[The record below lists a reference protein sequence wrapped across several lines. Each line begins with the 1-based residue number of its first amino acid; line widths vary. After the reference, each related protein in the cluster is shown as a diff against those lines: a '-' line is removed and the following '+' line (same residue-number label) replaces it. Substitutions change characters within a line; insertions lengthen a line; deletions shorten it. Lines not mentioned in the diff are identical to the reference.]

1 MYLYLFGQNLSY
13 ANITNCIENIYM
25 KRTLL
30 LFLLLPVL
38 SFAQIVDLASWAL
51 TSNGTAISQS
61 YVQAGTLTGPSQASD
76 TPLSY
81 SASGLLAQG
90 WVDASFQHYKYF
102 DISIAPKA
110 GNVIM
115 ISNLIFQQ
123 TSISA
128 VASGPT
134 NYSIRYYISENGTVP
149 NTSDFYNNSFLLQA
163 DQTIVGNAN
172 KTIKVNQS
180 LNASQ
185 RLIVRFYA
193 RGGNSWNSND
203 GWRILANTLKF
214 TGNIMG
220 PLKGPYK
227 IGSAANADFPTITSA
242 VNALNSV
249 GVSDAVNFLLDN
261 TAYNPSTNE
270 VFPIKII
277 PYTGN
282 ETYKVTFKPNT
293 GRTVSIEASVV
304 NYVHP
309 QAVFKLDG
317 VDNVI
322 FDGSNNG
329 TTSNNLTIYNNNI
342 SNNNRCVIWI
352 ASQNATNGANK
363 NEIRNLTLQ
372 QYFKGNNDY
381 SVGIFAGNADD
392 VSSTAVAANSGNI
405 VNNVTFNKVGQAINV
420 NGNSNS
426 SLLSLDW
433 KIQNNTIGSATN
445 GEKPYVGINL
455 LNLKDYEVSG
465 NKIDGVYR
473 NTNQTQHAGIYSE
486 GTVNGNIFNNSIS
499 NVANTLGDGNPQSR
513 GIYLSGTGTNI
524 YNNTVTNVSAS
535 AGTNSSGFYING
547 GNNTIYNNIIS
558 NISFTNT
565 NAAHGIYL
573 NSGDANKI
581 YYNTIVMN
589 NNNNGNGSSCLYIN
603 AGSNIAIKNN
613 IFYNSQNTGTQFLIN
628 STVAHTAITEFDY
641 NNYYGT
647 NAAVKIGKLGSNE
660 YPTIALWKEA
670 LKTSKEANSLNVQP
684 NFISLTAPT
693 DFHLIQN
700 NTNGGIHAKG
710 IAIATITTDID
721 GDPRATPPDIG
732 ADEIFYCEQ
741 GDKVTYG
748 QDSWIGYV
756 YKWTGTPTPATYVG
770 YVTEKA
776 LFDRNVGSGQVN
788 GETRTICGTPP
799 SDNFMVRYLMKTTI
813 PAGTYNFT
821 IGADDGVRL
830 YIDGTLVNVAPTNS
844 WSDHSYV
851 SYAAQYTFNT
861 TESHNLI
868 LEYYENAGS
877 SRTAFS
883 YGLVKGDPTEYGTN
897 VWNVYGYTIPNF
909 NLPAASYAGTYVDSN
924 LNINTI
930 NYWVKEKSPS
940 AATAWQGAPMPI
952 DNFTIAYKR
961 KGFPCGNYNIQ
972 VLNCDDDMQIY
983 INGVAAPVYT
993 AGGNI
998 NTTVTI
1004 PGGPYPLNSTSLVEI
1019 RLREDAGDAK
1029 MAVSFIDVPVTYNGS
1044 GTVDPNTS
1052 IIVKA
1057 NATLNSSIEVCSC
1070 TIDPG
1075 KTLTIPLD
1083 KVLTVK
1089 ENITVGTGGKLSV
1102 QNGGSLLQTNKNAIY
1117 TGTTDSFELQRITQP
1132 MRYYDFTYWSSP
1144 VTLASGYTLKKL
1156 SPDTAAS
1163 MYQSYNPFTGWV
1175 SHMNGAASMI
1185 PGVGYIVRSPET
1197 SSATVGTAYSALFVG
1212 VPNNGD
1218 INFTP
1223 IENKYNLIGNPYPS
1237 PLDAAEFIKKNNGNT
1252 TGSLYFW
1259 THNTAPANT
1268 DPTKPNIY
1276 AYTSNDYAVF
1286 NLTGSVATGYVATG
1300 TEAPSDK
1307 SSANNAPNGKI
1318 ASGQGF
1324 FVKVLTNTPLK
1335 FTNEM
1340 RSSGSNSQFLK
1351 TSGSNAEEG
1360 RLWLNFT
1367 NSQGAF
1373 KQTLVG
1379 YIDEATNNFENN
1391 YDAQSYNANAFVDF
1405 YSINDNKKLVIQGR
1419 ALPFEMTDQIPL
1431 GYKSAIAGDF
1441 KISIDHVDGSL
1452 KEQAIFLEDKTTGII
1467 HDLRT
1472 SDYTFKTEIGTF
1484 TERFVLRYK
1493 TDKTLGTGDFENIKD
1508 GILVSVNNKVINVA
1522 TSKENIKE
1530 VTVFD
1535 LLGKMLYN
1543 KKKVGNTE
1551 LQIQNLQSGNQLLLV
1566 KVTLEND
1573 FTVSKKIIFN

>member
-1 MYLYLFGQNLSY
+1 
-13 ANITNCIENIYM
+13 M

-38 SFAQIVDLASWAL
+38 SFAQIVDLVKWDATLSANRNTPTYVNTLYPTSVVADVISSGAGAL
-51 TSNGTAISQS
+51 
-61 YVQAGTLTGPSQASD
+61 
-76 TPLSY
+76 
-81 SASGLLAQG
+81 
-90 WVDASFQHYKYF
+90 
-102 DISIAPKA
+102 
-110 GNVIM
+110 
-115 ISNLIFQQ
+115 
-123 TSISA
+123 
-128 VASGPT
+128 
-134 NYSIRYYISENGTVP
+134 NY
-149 NTSDFYNNSFLLQA
+149 NTD
-163 DQTIVGNAN
+163 
-172 KTIKVNQS
+172 
-180 LNASQ
+180 NASQ
-185 RLIVRFYA
+185 PYFSI
-193 RGGNSWNSND
+193 GGWPNPQQNEGSYD
-203 GWRILANTLKF
+203 
-214 TGNIMG
+214 TGKYIEF
-220 PLKGPYK
+220 K
-227 IGSAANADFPTITSA
+227 ITPKT
-242 VNALNSV
+242 
-249 GVSDAVNFLLDN
+249 
-261 TAYNPSTNE
+261 
-270 VFPIKII
+270 
-277 PYTGN
+277 
-282 ETYKVTFKPNT
+282 
-293 GRTVSIEASVV
+293 
-304 NYVHP
+304 
-309 QAVFKLDG
+309 
-317 VDNVI
+317 
-322 FDGSNNG
+322 
-329 TTSNNLTIYNNNI
+329 
-342 SNNNRCVIWI
+342 
-352 ASQNATNGANK
+352 
-363 NEIRNLTLQ
+363 
-372 QYFKGNNDY
+372 
-381 SVGIFAGNADD
+381 
-392 VSSTAVAANSGNI
+392 
-405 VNNVTFNKVGQAINV
+405 
-420 NGNSNS
+420 
-426 SLLSLDW
+426 
-433 KIQNNTIGSATN
+433 
-445 GEKPYVGINL
+445 
-455 LNLKDYEVSG
+455 G
-465 NKIDGVYR
+465 NKIDLSSFSFSQRSQGNTQKFQIQYSTDDTFKSNVKVLVPETISTTTWATVTSSFSPELNPVLAGQVVYIR
-473 NTNQTQHAGIYSE
+473 VYVYSSNDNFHFKIIDTPAKITGSVSGFDSSKILAINDYVTTTKEVGINISPLNNDVKKENVTSITISTPALASQGSAILNPDKTITFNPAKNFTGKATFKYTISNAGNPSSE
-486 GTVNGNIFNNSIS
+486 GTVE
-499 NVANTLGDGNPQSR
+499 V
-513 GIYLSGTGTNI
+513 
-524 YNNTVTNVSAS
+524 NVSNLVPETLVIWNAKS
-535 AGTNSSGFYING
+535 SDRPKPSVNSPYV
-547 GNNTIYNNIIS
+547 T
-558 NISFTNT
+558 
-565 NAAHGIYL
+565 AA
-573 NSGDANKI
+573 N
-581 YYNTIVMN
+581 V
-589 NNNNGNGSSCLYIN
+589 
-603 AGSNIAIKNN
+603 
-613 IFYNSQNTGTQFLIN
+613 
-628 STVAHTAITEFDY
+628 
-641 NNYYGT
+641 
-647 NAAVKIGKLGSNE
+647 
-660 YPTIALWKEA
+660 
-670 LKTSKEANSLNVQP
+670 TS
-684 NFISLTAPT
+684 
-693 DFHLIQN
+693 
-700 NTNGGIHAKG
+700 NGGISDVGNGYNNNEDSNNPFYSTSGWPNTQYNGGTLDPTRYLEFKMTAEANHKIDLSTFG
-710 IAIATITTDID
+710 FIYRTTGGTTQRIKISYSKSS
-721 GDPRATPPDIG
+721 TPNTN
-732 ADEIFYCEQ
+732 
-741 GDKVTYG
+741 DKVLLADSVTPTNWTTINSAFSSDLNTLSAGDTVYIRVYVYNTYDPFQFRTKTAING
-748 QDSWIGYV
+748 SIRDTNTLLANNDDVSTPINQPAKVVILSNDVIGNSPVQEITVTQPTNGNVTVNTDNSLTFTPSSTFTGTTSFTYTLRNANSNYSSATVGVLGTAAVCTASSIAGDNYWKGYV
-756 YKWTGTPTPATYVG
+756 YTYTGNNPGAATYVG
-770 YVTEKA
+770 SVAEKA
-776 LFDRNVGSGQVN
+776 IFDRNVGDGVITGDASIEAN
-788 GETRTICGTPP
+788 AFCGTVP
-799 SDNFMVRYLMKTTI
+799 SDKFFIKYLMKATTAI
-813 PAGTYNFT
+813 GTYNITF
-821 IGADDGVRL
+821 GADDGVRL
-830 YIDGTLVNVAPTNS
+830 YIDGTLVPVTPTNS

-851 SYAAQYTFNT
+851 TYFAQYNFT
-861 TESHNLI
+861 TAGPHDFV
-868 LEYYENAGS
+868 LEYYENGGS
-877 SRTAFS
+877 SRVSFS
-883 YGLVKGDPTEYGTN
+883 YGLVKGDPTVYGTN
-897 VWNVYGYTIPNF
+897 VWNVYGYTAPNF
-909 NLPAASYAGTYVDSN
+909 NLPAVNYAGTYVDSK
-924 LNINTI
+924 LDINTTS
-930 NYWVKEKSPS
+930 YWAKEKSPS
-940 AATAWQGAPMPI
+940 SSVIWEGAPMPI
-952 DNFTIAYKR
+952 DNFTISYKR
-961 KGFPCGNYNIQ
+961 QGFPCGSYNIQ
-972 VLNCDDDMQIY
+972 VVNCDDDMQIY
-983 INGVAAPVYT
+983 IDGALVYT
-993 AGGNI
+993 AGANI
-998 NTTVTI
+998 NAPVVI
-1004 PGGPYPLNSTSLVEI
+1004 SGGPYKLKSDSKVEI
-1019 RLREDAGDAK
+1019 RLREDGGDAK
-1029 MAVSFIDVPVTYNGS
+1029 MAVNFIDVPVVYSGS
-1044 GTVDPNTS
+1044 GTVAANTS

-1307 SSANNAPNGKI
+1307 SPANNAPNGKI

-1351 TSGSNAEEG
+1351 TSGSNADEG

-1543 KKKVGNTE
+1543 KKKIGNTE

>member
-1 MYLYLFGQNLSY
+1 
-13 ANITNCIENIYM
+13 M

-38 SFAQIVDLASWAL
+38 SFAQIVDLVVWKGSTDL
-51 TSNGTAISQS
+51 TPSVKSN
-61 YVQAGTLTGPSQASD
+61 YV
-76 TPLSY
+76 
-81 SASGLLAQG
+81 
-90 WVDASFQHYKYF
+90 
-102 DISIAPKA
+102 
-110 GNVIM
+110 
-115 ISNLIFQQ
+115 ISNNVTGAGL
-123 TSISA
+123 T
-128 VASGPT
+128 SGPT
-134 NYSIRYYISENGTVP
+134 ASNDGIIGTGWPANIDTGKYFQIEIGQILDGKFTLDEIKFTYKGDSKAFQVRYSKQVNFSNPITLTTVTNAVSNNTPTAVTLSNLGIAVNGGERVYI
-149 NTSDFYNNSFLLQA
+149 
-163 DQTIVGNAN
+163 
-172 KTIKVNQS
+172 
-180 LNASQ
+180 
-185 RLIVRFYA
+185 RFYA
-193 RGGNSWNSND
+193 YNGGNWKLMDND
-203 GWRILANTLKF
+203 LLKIRGTINTVPS
-214 TGNIMG
+214 
-220 PLKGPYK
+220 PLNGTYK
-227 IGSAANADFPTITSA
+227 IGSTANADFPTITSA

-249 GVSDAVNFLLDN
+249 GVSGAVNFLLDN

-381 SVGIFAGNADD
+381 SVGIFAGNTDD

-445 GEKPYVGINL
+445 GEKPYIGINL

-486 GTVNGNIFNNSIS
+486 GSVNGNIFNNSIS

-558 NISFTNT
+558 NISFTST

-573 NSGDANKI
+573 NSGDANRI

-613 IFYNSQNTGTQFLIN
+613 IFYNSQTTGTQFLIN

-647 NAAVKIGKLGSNE
+647 NTAVKIGKFPSGE
-660 YPTIALWKEA
+660 YATLDIWKET

-684 NFISLTAPT
+684 NFIAVNAPT

-721 GDPRATPPDIG
+721 GDPRATPPDMG

-861 TESHNLI
+861 TASHNLI

-877 SRTAFS
+877 SRTTFS

-897 VWNVYGYTIPNF
+897 VWNVYGYTIPNL

-930 NYWVKEKSPS
+930 NYWAKEKSPS

-983 INGVAAPVYT
+983 INGVATPVYT

-1044 GTVDPNTS
+1044 GTVPANTS

-1057 NATLNSSIEVCSC
+1057 SATLDSSIEVCSC

-1089 ENITVGTGGKLSV
+1089 ENITVGAAGKLLV
-1102 QNGGSLLQTNKNAIY
+1102 ENGGSLVQTNKNSLY
-1117 TGTTDSFELQRITQP
+1117 TGANDSFELQRKSQP
-1132 MRYYDFTYWSSP
+1132 IRRQDYTYWSSP
-1144 VTLASGYTLKKL
+1144 VSLASGYTLKKL
-1156 SPDTAAS
+1156 SPNTDPGKYYRYDPVS
-1163 MYQSYNPFTGWV
+1163 GWV
-1175 SHMNGAASMI
+1175 SIPNGALSMT
-1185 PGVGYIVRSPET
+1185 PAVGYIVRAPET
-1197 SSATVGTAYSALFVG
+1197 NSSTVGSIYSASFVG
-1212 VPNNGD
+1212 IPNNGD
-1218 INFTP
+1218 IDFATVD
-1223 IENKYNLIGNPYPS
+1223 NKFNLIGNPYPS
-1237 PLDAAEFIKKNNGNT
+1237 SVDAAAFIKKNTGNM
-1252 TGSLYFW
+1252 TGALYFW
-1259 THNTAPANT
+1259 THNTLPANT
-1268 DPTKPNIY
+1268 NPDMVNRY
-1276 AYTSNDYAVF
+1276 YYTSDDYATI
-1286 NLTGSVATGYVATG
+1286 NLTGTVAGGKAAT
-1300 TEAPSDK
+1300 TDK
-1307 SSANNAPNGKI
+1307 SGTSVPNGKI
-1318 ASGQGF
+1318 GSGQGF
-1324 FVKVLTNTPLK
+1324 FVRGLTTVPLK

-1340 RSSGSNSQFLK
+1340 RLGESNGQFFKTTSSDP
-1351 TSGSNAEEG
+1351 EVG
-1360 RLWLNFT
+1360 RIWLNFT
-1367 NSQGAF
+1367 NEQGAF
-1373 KQTLVG
+1373 KQTLIG
-1379 YIDEATNNFENN
+1379 YLDEATNDFDNN
-1391 YDAQSYNANAFVDF
+1391 YDAATFNGNTFVDF
-1405 YSINDNKKLVIQGR
+1405 YSVNDTKKLTIQGR
-1419 ALPFEMTDQIPL
+1419 ALPFENTDKVPL
-1431 GYKSAIAGDF
+1431 GYRSTIAGNF
-1441 KISIDHVDGSL
+1441 TISIDHVEGL
-1452 KEQAIFLEDKTTGII
+1452 LNEQPIFLEDKTTGII

-1472 SDYTFKTEIGTF
+1472 SDYTFTTEIGTF
-1484 TERFVLRYK
+1484 TERLVLRYK
-1493 TDKTLGTGDFENIKD
+1493 TDKTLGTGDFENIED
-1508 GILVSVNNKVINVA
+1508 GILLSVKNKVINIMS
-1522 TSKENIKE
+1522 SKENIKE
-1530 VTVFD
+1530 VSVFD
-1535 LLGKMLYN
+1535 IVGKMLYT
-1543 KKKVGNTE
+1543 KKKVGGTE
-1551 LQIQNLQSGNQLLLV
+1551 LQIQNLQSGNQVLLV
-1566 KVTLEND
+1566 KITLEND